1 MENLS
6 RVRAIIEHIKKKG
19 QNVVEKMLF
28 VQDVE
33 QNALGKWV
41 WTKIFGPEKSFWP
54 RALWMHS
61 DHLLMSFGFGRHIMK
76 RYCRTVIKLP
86 LYDNLQAGRIG
97 ISKCIITVCSGAAF
111 YSAPLIIK
119 TILQFLRGVKACA
132 SHFHTSRRSSFRV
145 KWKNSKKPLANH

>member
-41 WTKIFGPEKSFWP
+41 WTKIFGPEKSF
-54 RALWMHS
+54 
-61 DHLLMSFGFGRHIMK
+61 
-76 RYCRTVIKLP
+76 
-86 LYDNLQAGRIG
+86 
-97 ISKCIITVCSGAAF
+97 
-111 YSAPLIIK
+111 
-119 TILQFLRGVKACA
+119 
-132 SHFHTSRRSSFRV
+132 
-145 KWKNSKKPLANH
+145 